1 MTLPHK
7 SDGTEWD
14 YSVTLTGA
22 GWDTTDSITSATVVS
37 SMPSLTVSRVST
49 NGATV
54 TFWLAGGVAGQVA
67 VLTITVVTA
76 LGRTIEVQETVG
88 VS

>member
-14 YSVTLTGA
+14 YSLILSGA
-22 GWDTTDSITSATVVS
+22 GWHANDSITSATVVS

-49 NGATV
+49 NGGTV
-54 TFWLAGGVAGQVA
+54 TFWLAGGASGQIA
-67 VLTITVVTA
+67 VLTITVHTA
-76 LGRTIEVQETVG
+76 LGRTIEISETVG
-88 VS
+88 IS